1 MKFLHK
7 DIIKQILFIA
17 IPIIIGNLLQIAY
30 QMTDLFWLGK
40 VGTNQIA
47 AIALSI
53 PILFVFFSVGI
64 GVSIAGL
71 ILVAIANGKKQRNKI
86 NHISGQI
93 MLLITTLGIFTAIIG
108 IFLSP
113 YLLNLTS
120 ASQIVKDL
128 AIQYTQIS
136 FIGMIFLYGMSGFK
150 DLMAGV
156 QQLMLPLKIIL
167 FTVILNLILDPIL
180 IIYFNLG
187 IKGAAIST
195 ITTQALAFLIA
206 LTILV
211 RGNHIIKIIPK
222 EVKPDFKYIKKIIKL
237 AIPSTIEISAI
248 SISELVLLVF
258 VSKYSTEL
266 IAAFGIGTQ
275 IFNIIIYISIGFLV
289 ATSTLVGH
297 AIGENKLKKA
307 KQIGITSTIFSI
319 IINFIITIFVFLFT
333 KQILQFFTTDNL
345 VIASGIT
352 LLQILAITFVFF
364 GIEKTLTGVFQGSG
378 NPHIPSFIVILAL
391 WLIQIPLAYYL
402 SNYTNLQELGIWWA
416 IVIAGVLAAVLS
428 VITFYKFPWQNK
440 SMINENN

>member
-71 ILVAIANGKKQRNKI
+71 ILVAIANGKKQKNKI

-211 RGNHIIKIIPK
+211 RGNHILKIIPK

-258 VSKYSTEL
+258 VSKYSTEV

-378 NPHIPSFIVILAL
+378 NQHIPSFIVILAL

-428 VITFYKFPWQNK
+428 VITFYKFSWQTK
-440 SMINENN
+440 SMIQEH

>member
-1 MKFLHK
+1 MKFLDK

-71 ILVAIANGKKQRNKI
+71 ILVAIANGKKQKNKI

-93 MLLITTLGIFTAIIG
+93 MLVITTLGIFAAIIG

-156 QQLMLPLKIIL
+156 QQLILPLKIIL

-211 RGNHIIKIIPK
+211 RGNHTIKIIPK
-222 EVKPDFKYIKKIIKL
+222 ELKPDFKYIKKIFKL
-237 AIPSTIEISAI
+237 AIPSTIELSAI
-248 SISELVLLVF
+248 SLSELVLIIL
-258 VSKYSTEL
+258 VSKYSVAT

-275 IFNIIIYISIGFLV
+275 IFNIIIFISIGFLV

-319 IINFIITIFVFLFT
+319 IINLIITIIVFLFT

-391 WLIQIPLAYYL
+391 WIVQIPLAYYL

-416 IVIAGVLAAVLS
+416 IVVAGMLAAVLS
-428 VITFYKFPWQNK
+428 VITFYKFSWQTK
-440 SMINENN
+440 SMIQEH